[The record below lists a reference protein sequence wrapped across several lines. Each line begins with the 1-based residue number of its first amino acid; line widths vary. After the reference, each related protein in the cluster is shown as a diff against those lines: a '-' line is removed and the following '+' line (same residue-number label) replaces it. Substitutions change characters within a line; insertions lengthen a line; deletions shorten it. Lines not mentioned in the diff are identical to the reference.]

1 MIIDFILIIE
11 GGVILFNN
19 KKNKF
24 ETEAVKYMDN
34 LYYLALKFTRDE
46 SRAADLVQETYLK
59 AFRYYKKFKEDTN
72 LKAWLFRILTNTFI
86 NDYRKKRRENL
97 IMDFNDNESVYYN
110 WLEDSVKKDN
120 RSPENKYFFKK
131 LGEDIYKELDSL
143 PDNFKMMILYAD
155 VYEFS
160 YKEISEII
168 DAPMGT
174 VMSQLFR
181 ARKKLQSKLYVRAK
195 EMGILKEDN
204 KTNKKVNKI
213 VKLVG

>member
-1 MIIDFILIIE
+1 M
-11 GGVILFNN
+11 LFNSR
-19 KKNKF
+19 KKKF
-24 ETEAVKYMDN
+24 ETESLKYMDN

-46 SRAADLVQETYLK
+46 TKASDLVQETYLK
-59 AFRYYKKFKEDTN
+59 AFSNYKKFKEDTN
-72 LKAWLFRILTNTFI
+72 LKAWMFRILTNTFI

-97 IMDFNDNESVYYN
+97 IMDFNDNESIYYN

-131 LGEDIYKELDSL
+131 LGEDIHKELDSL

-160 YKEISEII
+160 YKEISEIL

-174 VMSQLFR
+174 IMSKLFR
-181 ARKKLQSKLYVRAK
+181 ARKMLQSKLYHRAE
-195 EMGILKEDN
+195 EMGLLKEER
-204 KTNKKVNKI
+204 KTNKI

>member
-1 MIIDFILIIE
+1 M
-11 GGVILFNN
+11 LFNN
-19 KKNKF
+19 RRKKF
-24 ETEAVKYMDN
+24 ETDSLKYMDN
-34 LYYLALKFTRDE
+34 LYYLALKFTKDE
-46 SRAADLVQETYLK
+46 SKATDLVQETYLK
-59 AFRYYKKFKEDTN
+59 AFSNYKKFKEDTN

-110 WLEDSVKKDN
+110 WLEDSVKKEN
-120 RSPENKYFFKK
+120 RSPESKYFFKK
-131 LGEDIYKELDSL
+131 LGEDIYKELDAL

-174 VMSQLFR
+174 VMSKLFR
-181 ARKKLQSKLYVRAK
+181 ARKMLQSRLYGRAK
-195 EMGILKEDN
+195 EMGLLQE
-204 KTNKKVNKI
+204 NKKINKI

>member
-1 MIIDFILIIE
+1 M
-11 GGVILFNN
+11 LFNN
-19 KKNKF
+19 RKKKF
-24 ETEAVKYMDN
+24 ETESLEYMNN
-34 LYYLALKFTRDE
+34 LYYLALKFTKDE
-46 SRAADLVQETYLK
+46 SKATDLVQETYLK
-59 AFRYYKKFKEDTN
+59 AFSNYKKFKEDTN

-110 WLEDSVKKDN
+110 WLEDSVKKES
-120 RSPENKYFFKK
+120 RSPESKYFFKK

-160 YKEISEII
+160 YKEIAEII

-174 VMSQLFR
+174 VMSKLFR
-181 ARKKLQSKLYVRAK
+181 ARKMLQSKLYSRAK
-195 EMGILKEDN
+195 EMGLLQEDKKE
-204 KTNKKVNKI
+204 NKKVNKI